1 MHAREDAS
9 SEVTPQR
16 VSGISLTALR
26 AVANSIFFGVWT
38 AFMVTFAV
46 TTGVLLRD
54 PEFFKRM
61 QRYWAR
67 GLTGFWGVELV
78 VYGAEHMPNSEAG
91 CVVMANHASYADIVA
106 LFIALPVI
114 PGFMAKRELL
124 KVPFL
129 AAALRAGGHVIVDRS
144 QSDQAKKAIESAA
157 RQVREGRTVLI
168 FPEGTRG
175 DSESIGD
182 FKSGGFRLARTAGV
196 PIIPVGLRGT
206 AQVGPKN
213 SLLFWPGR
221 IEVHIGEPV
230 MPSEVQS
237 LDSPT
242 LIKRVRGRIVT
253 LSDMTANLSRS
264 AG

>member
-1 MHAREDAS
+1 MHAREDAA
-9 SEVTPQR
+9 SEPTPQR
-16 VSGISLTALR
+16 VSGNPLTAAR

-61 QRYWAR
+61 QRYWAK
-67 GLTGFWGVELV
+67 GLTSFWGVDLV
-78 VYGAEHMPNSEAG
+78 VYGAENMANATTG

-129 AAALRAGGHVIVDRS
+129 AAALRAGGHVIVDRAS
-144 QSDQAKKAIESAA
+144 GDRSSAKKVLDEAA
-157 RQVREGRTVLI
+157 RQVREGRTVLV

-175 DSESIGD
+175 DGEFIRE
-182 FKSGGFRLARTAGV
+182 FKSGGFRLARNAEV
-196 PIIPVGLRGT
+196 PIVPVGLRG
-206 AQVGPKN
+206 ASQVGPKH

-221 IEVHIGEPV
+221 IEVHIGEPITPADLQGLD
-230 MPSEVQS
+230 PSE
-237 LDSPT
+237 LMR
-242 LIKRVRGRIVT
+242 RVRGRIVT
-253 LSDMTANLSRS
+253 LSGLTAR
-264 AG
+264 

>member
-9 SEVTPQR
+9 SEVTPER
-16 VSGISLTALR
+16 VSGNPLIVVR

-78 VYGAEHMPNSEAG
+78 VYGAEHMADSGAG
-91 CVVMANHASYADIVA
+91 RVVMANHASYADIVA
-106 LFIALPVI
+106 LFIALPNI

-129 AAALRAGGHVIVDRS
+129 AAALRAGGHVIVDRG
-144 QSDQAKKAIESAA
+144 QHDQAKKAIQSAA
-157 RQVREGRTVLI
+157 QQVRDGRTVLI

-175 DSESIGD
+175 DAERLLD

-196 PIIPVGLRGT
+196 PIYPVGLRGT
-206 AQVGPKN
+206 AKIGPKH
-213 SLLFWPGR
+213 SLLFWPGK
-221 IEVHIGEPV
+221 IEVHIGEPLS
-230 MPSEVQS
+230 PSEIQA
-237 LDSPT
+237 LDPASV
-242 LIKRVRGRIVT
+242 IQRVRSRIIT
-253 LSDMTANLSRS
+253 LSGMTAR
-264 AG
+264 

>member
-9 SEVTPQR
+9 SEPTPQR
-16 VSGISLTALR
+16 VSGSPLTAAR
-26 AVANSIFFGVWT
+26 AVVNSIFFGVWT

-67 GLTGFWGVELV
+67 GLTSFWGVDLV
-78 VYGAEHMPNSEAG
+78 VYGAENMANASG

-129 AAALRAGGHVIVDRS
+129 AAALRAGGHVIVDRAAG
-144 QSDQAKKAIESAA
+144 DQAKKALESAA
-157 RQVREGRTVLI
+157 RQVREGRTVLV

-175 DSESIGD
+175 DGEFIGD
-182 FKSGGFRLARTAGV
+182 FKSGGFRLARTASV
-196 PIIPVGLRGT
+196 PIFPVGLRG
-206 AQVGPKN
+206 ASQVGPKH
-213 SLLFWPGR
+213 SILFWPGR
-221 IEVHIGEPV
+221 IEVHIGEPIL
-230 MPSEVQS
+230 PADIQGLEQPEV
-237 LDSPT
+237 
-242 LIKRVRGRIVT
+242 IRRVRGRIVT
-253 LSDMTANLSRS
+253 LSGMTAR
-264 AG
+264 

>member
-1 MHAREDAS
+1 MHVREDAA

-16 VSGISLTALR
+16 VSGNSLSVLR
-26 AVANSIFFGVWT
+26 AVTNSIFSAVWT

-67 GLTGFWGVELV
+67 GLAGFWGVELV
-78 VYGAEHMPNSEAG
+78 VYGAEFMANGEPG
-91 CVVMANHASYADIVA
+91 CVVMANHSSYADIVA
-106 LFIALPVI
+106 LFIALPNI

-129 AAALRAGGHVIVDRS
+129 AAALRAGGHVIVDRG
-144 QSDQAKKAIESAA
+144 QHDQAKKAIESAA

-168 FPEGTRG
+168 FPEGTRN
-175 DSESIGD
+175 DSESIRD

-196 PIIPVGLRGT
+196 PIYPVGLRGT
-206 AQVGPKN
+206 GQVGPRN
-213 SLLFWPGR
+213 SFLFWPGR
-221 IEVHIGEPV
+221 IEVHIGEPLL
-230 MPSEVQS
+230 PSEIQG
-237 LDSPT
+237 LDQAA
-242 LIKRVRGRIVT
+242 LMQRVRGRIIA
-253 LSDMTANLSRS
+253 LSGMS
-264 AG
+264 AR